1 LRVRAPKGR
10 EHPYGRYYPE
20 VQMPDPP
27 RRVRFCL
34 GVVAGDA
41 QTKTTRGA
49 RVLTSLQAVAAQ
61 ELMCG
66 EIQELN

>member
-1 LRVRAPKGR
+1 M
-10 EHPYGRYYPE
+10 PE
-20 VQMPDPP
+20 PP

-41 QTKTTRGA
+41 QTKMTRGT

-61 ELMCG
+61 ELLCG
-66 EIQELN
+66 EVQVLN